1 MQPALGVQH
10 LGGALR
16 VLVIAHHHRVAPDA
30 QLAVVQLVFP
40 LGVPQAHRVDVGQ
53 VLGVVPGAVPHR
65 LGQAVHLADEEAR
78 PDQVGHGVGVH
89 GGRAAGQHLE
99 AAQAVPPAAEHI
111 PVDGLQQHRHHRHDL
126 AVHSGQVAV
135 EILQVVAQVDGVAH
149 DGPGDGAGQGRHM
162 EHGQHREGSEL
173 AGVPAGLLLDV
184 LKGQAVKVHGG
195 EQVAV
200 ADHDP
205 LAAAGGA
212 RGEQDH
218 RQRVPVGAL
227 GAGVAPGGGLV
238 AVHRQQPAAVGG
250 GQGGLPPGKLA
261 VVQDVDR
268 LHQVQLILDL
278 VPVLLQVEGHQ
289 HRAGQKDREHIDQK
303 IVAVAG
309 QQADLLAPDV
319 RVAVEQQPRRP
330 ADVLGVLPVP
340 DADHPALCL
349 VVILNGDLAGIIRL
363 HVVDQLIDCR
373 DHRSHPPVL

>member
-1 MQPALGVQH
+1 MH
-10 LGGALR
+10 SS
-16 VLVIAHHHRVAPDA
+16 
-30 QLAVVQLVFP
+30 P
-40 LGVPQAHRVDVGQ
+40 LSNFYRVDIGQ
-53 VLGVVPGAVPHR
+53 VLGVVPGAVAHR
-65 LGQAVHLADEEAR
+65 FGQAVHLADEKAR
-78 PDQVGHGVGVH
+78 LDQIGHGLGVH
-89 GGRAAGQHLE
+89 RGRAAGQRFQ
-99 AAQAVPPAAEHI
+99 AAQTVPTAAHHI
-111 PVDGLQQHRHHRHDL
+111 PVDGLQQHRHHRHDF
-126 AVHSGQVAV
+126 AVHGGQVAV
-135 EILQVVAQVDGVAH
+135 EIFQVVAQVDGVAH

-162 EHGQHREGSEL
+162 EHGQHREGAEL
-173 AGVPAGLLLDV
+173 AGIPAGLLLDV
-184 LKGQAVKVHGG
+184 LKGQAVEVHRGK
-195 EQVAV
+195 EVAV
-200 ADHDP
+200 ADHDA

-212 RGEQDH
+212 RREQDH

-227 GAGVAPGGGLV
+227 GAGIAPLGGLV
-238 AVHRQQPAAVGG
+238 PVHRQQLVPVSG
-250 GQGGLPPGKLA
+250 GQGRLACGELA
-261 VVQDVDR
+261 VVEDVDR